1 MTRFAVRQHDPLR
14 TATGR
19 RHHLNLLL
27 HDHDQ
32 ENARTYG
39 DRAPGL
45 LSVTKLRYQAS
56 PVSGSCADSCCKS
69 SLATASVDSHVDS
82 PASSPEQSSTS
93 TSFRYAQQ
101 LPSVTEQALALSGSV
116 WPQDSLLS
124 STALDRAPCYST
136 ETFAAEASILD
147 SSKSATQPSWL
158 TPQQLQNRQLGMK
171 VAKMMSSHRTPIG
184 AFANFDMPVAP

>member
-56 PVSGSCADSCCKS
+56 R
-69 SLATASVDSHVDS
+69 VDS
-82 PASSPEQSSTS
+82 PASSPKESSTS
-93 TSFRYAQQ
+93 KSLRYAQQ
-101 LPSVTEQALALSGSV
+101 LPSLTEQALALSGSV
-116 WPQDSLLS
+116 WAQDSLLS
-124 STALDRAPCYST
+124 STALDQAPCVST
-136 ETFAAEASILD
+136 QTFAVETSLLD
-147 SSKSATQPSWL
+147 SSKSAIQPSWL

-171 VAKMMSSHRTPIG
+171 VAKMMNSHRTPIG